1 MLFDAPEIIRSIPDI
16 KKIYEINADQEA
28 VLDASVNALFDDIFL
43 ETMDETKTARWE
55 KMLSIISLDTD
66 TLSERRFRIQTRVL
80 ERMPYTYRVI
90 LRKLQTL
97 CPGGVDWT
105 VDTEKQLIIVRVALA
120 SKNMRADVD
129 ELLDNVLPLNM
140 EYTLIILYNTY
151 AMLAKHT
158 NGNLKQFTHCQTAHC
173 GRYIPHFDFGAK
185 PSPIVPYRHLPQSL
199 SGMTADCRS
208 LV

>member
-16 KKIYEINADQEA
+16 KKIYEINADQEV

-55 KMLSIISLDTD
+55 KMLSIIPLDTD

-158 NGNLKQFTHCQTAHC
+158 NGNLKQFTHQQMRDDTAI
-173 GRYIPHFDFGAK
+173 GG
-185 PSPIVPYRHLPQSL
+185 V
-199 SGMTADCRS
+199 
-208 LV
+208 

>member
-55 KMLSIISLDTD
+55 KMLSIIPLDTD
-66 TLSERRFRIQTRVL
+66 TLSERQFRIQTRVL

-97 CPGGVDWT
+97 CPGGVNWT

-158 NGNLKQFTHCQTAHC
+158 NGNLKQFTHQQMRDDTAI
-173 GRYIPHFDFGAK
+173 GG
-185 PSPIVPYRHLPQSL
+185 V
-199 SGMTADCRS
+199 
-208 LV
+208 

>member
-16 KKIYEINADQEA
+16 KKIYEINADQETM
-28 VLDASVNALFDDIFL
+28 LDASVNALFDDIFL

-55 KMLSIISLDTD
+55 KMLSIIPLDTD

-80 ERMPYTYRVI
+80 ERMPYTHRVI

-158 NGNLKQFTHCQTAHC
+158 NGNLKQFTHQQMRDDTAI
-173 GRYIPHFDFGAK
+173 GG
-185 PSPIVPYRHLPQSL
+185 V
-199 SGMTADCRS
+199 
-208 LV
+208 

>member
-16 KKIYEINADQEA
+16 KKIYDINADQEA
-28 VLDASVNALFDDIFL
+28 MLDASVNALFDDIFL

-55 KMLSIISLDTD
+55 KMLSIIPLDTD

-158 NGNLKQFTHCQTAHC
+158 NGNLKQFTHQQMRDDTTI
-173 GRYIPHFDFGAK
+173 GG
-185 PSPIVPYRHLPQSL
+185 V
-199 SGMTADCRS
+199 
-208 LV
+208 

>member
-16 KKIYEINADQEA
+16 KRIYEINADQEA
-28 VLDASVNALFDDIFL
+28 MLDASVNALFDDIFL

-55 KMLSIISLDTD
+55 KMLFIIPLDTD

-151 AMLAKHT
+151 AMLEKHT
-158 NGNLKQFTHCQTAHC
+158 NGNLKQFTHQQIRDDTAI
-173 GRYIPHFDFGAK
+173 GG
-185 PSPIVPYRHLPQSL
+185 V
-199 SGMTADCRS
+199 
-208 LV
+208 

>member
-1 MLFDAPEIIRSIPDI
+1 MLFDAPEIIQSIPDI

-28 VLDASVNALFDDIFL
+28 MLDASVNALFDNIFL

-55 KMLSIISLDTD
+55 KMLSIIPLDTD

-158 NGNLKQFTHCQTAHC
+158 NGNLKQFTHQQMRDDTAI
-173 GRYIPHFDFGAK
+173 GG
-185 PSPIVPYRHLPQSL
+185 V
-199 SGMTADCRS
+199 
-208 LV
+208 

>member
-16 KKIYEINADQEA
+16 KKIYEINEDQEA

-55 KMLSIISLDTD
+55 KMLSIIPLDTD

-97 CPGGVDWT
+97 CPSGVDWT

-158 NGNLKQFTHCQTAHC
+158 NGNLKQFTHQQMRDDTAI
-173 GRYIPHFDFGAK
+173 GG
-185 PSPIVPYRHLPQSL
+185 V
-199 SGMTADCRS
+199 
-208 LV
+208 

>member
-28 VLDASVNALFDDIFL
+28 MLDASVNALFDDIFL
-43 ETMDETKTARWE
+43 KTMDETKTARWE
-55 KMLSIISLDTD
+55 KMLSIIPLDTD

-158 NGNLKQFTHCQTAHC
+158 NGNLKQFTHQQMRDDTTI
-173 GRYIPHFDFGAK
+173 GG
-185 PSPIVPYRHLPQSL
+185 V
-199 SGMTADCRS
+199 
-208 LV
+208 

>member
-55 KMLSIISLDTD
+55 KMLSIIPLDTD

-158 NGNLKQFTHCQTAHC
+158 NGNLKQFTHQQMRDDTAI
-173 GRYIPHFDFGAK
+173 GG
-185 PSPIVPYRHLPQSL
+185 V
-199 SGMTADCRS
+199 
-208 LV
+208 

>member
-16 KKIYEINADQEA
+16 KKIYEINEDQEA

-55 KMLSIISLDTD
+55 KMLFIIPLDTD

-97 CPGGVDWT
+97 CPDGVDWT

-120 SKNMRADVD
+120 SKNMRADVN

-158 NGNLKQFTHCQTAHC
+158 NGNLKQFTHQQMRDDTAI
-173 GRYIPHFDFGAK
+173 GG
-185 PSPIVPYRHLPQSL
+185 V
-199 SGMTADCRS
+199 
-208 LV
+208 

>member
-28 VLDASVNALFDDIFL
+28 LLDASVNALFDDIFL

-55 KMLSIISLDTD
+55 KMLSIIPLDTD

-158 NGNLKQFTHCQTAHC
+158 NGNLKQFTHQQMRDDTAI
-173 GRYIPHFDFGAK
+173 GG
-185 PSPIVPYRHLPQSL
+185 V
-199 SGMTADCRS
+199 
-208 LV
+208 

>member
-16 KKIYEINADQEA
+16 KKIYEINADQEG

-55 KMLSIISLDTD
+55 KMLSIIPLDTD

-105 VDTEKQLIIVRVALA
+105 VDTEIQSIIVRVALA

-151 AMLAKHT
+151 AMLKRHT
-158 NGNLKQFTHCQTAHC
+158 NGNLKQFTHQQMRDDTVI
-173 GRYIPHFDFGAK
+173 GGA
-185 PSPIVPYRHLPQSL
+185 
-199 SGMTADCRS
+199 
-208 LV
+208 

>member
-16 KKIYEINADQEA
+16 KRIYEINADQEA
-28 VLDASVNALFDDIFL
+28 MLDASVNALFDDIFL

-55 KMLSIISLDTD
+55 KMLFIIPLDTD

-158 NGNLKQFTHCQTAHC
+158 NGNLKQFTHQQMRDDPAI
-173 GRYIPHFDFGAK
+173 GG
-185 PSPIVPYRHLPQSL
+185 V
-199 SGMTADCRS
+199 
-208 LV
+208 

>member
-28 VLDASVNALFDDIFL
+28 MLDASVNALFDDIFL

-55 KMLSIISLDTD
+55 KMLSIIPLDTD

-120 SKNMRADVD
+120 SNNMRADVD

-158 NGNLKQFTHCQTAHC
+158 NGNLKQFTHQQMRDDTAI
-173 GRYIPHFDFGAK
+173 GG
-185 PSPIVPYRHLPQSL
+185 V
-199 SGMTADCRS
+199 
-208 LV
+208 

>member
-28 VLDASVNALFDDIFL
+28 LLDASVNALFDDIFL

-55 KMLSIISLDTD
+55 KMLSIIPLDTD

-97 CPGGVDWT
+97 CPNGVDWT

-120 SKNMRADVD
+120 SKNMRADMD

-158 NGNLKQFTHCQTAHC
+158 NVNLKQFTHQQMRDDTAI
-173 GRYIPHFDFGAK
+173 GG
-185 PSPIVPYRHLPQSL
+185 V
-199 SGMTADCRS
+199 
-208 LV
+208 

>member
-1 MLFDAPEIIRSIPDI
+1 
-16 KKIYEINADQEA
+16 
-28 VLDASVNALFDDIFL
+28 
-43 ETMDETKTARWE
+43 
-55 KMLSIISLDTD
+55 MLSIIPLDTD

-97 CPGGVDWT
+97 CPSGVDWT

-158 NGNLKQFTHCQTAHC
+158 NGNLKQFTHQQMRDDTAI
-173 GRYIPHFDFGAK
+173 GG
-185 PSPIVPYRHLPQSL
+185 V
-199 SGMTADCRS
+199 
-208 LV
+208 

>member
-28 VLDASVNALFDDIFL
+28 MLDASVNALFDDIFL

-55 KMLSIISLDTD
+55 KMLSIIPLDTD

-120 SKNMRADVD
+120 SKNMRTDVD

-158 NGNLKQFTHCQTAHC
+158 NGNLKQFTHQQMRDDTAI
-173 GRYIPHFDFGAK
+173 GG
-185 PSPIVPYRHLPQSL
+185 V
-199 SGMTADCRS
+199 
-208 LV
+208 

>member
-28 VLDASVNALFDDIFL
+28 MLDASVNALFDDIFL

-55 KMLSIISLDTD
+55 KMLSIIPLDTD

-158 NGNLKQFTHCQTAHC
+158 NGNLKQFTHQQMRDDTTI
-173 GRYIPHFDFGAK
+173 GG
-185 PSPIVPYRHLPQSL
+185 V
-199 SGMTADCRS
+199 
-208 LV
+208 

>member
-28 VLDASVNALFDDIFL
+28 LLDASVNALFDDIFL

-55 KMLSIISLDTD
+55 KMLSIIPLDTD

-105 VDTEKQLIIVRVALA
+105 VDTEKQFIIVRVALA

-140 EYTLIILYNTY
+140 EYALIILYNTY

-158 NGNLKQFTHCQTAHC
+158 NGNLKQFTHQQMRDDTAI
-173 GRYIPHFDFGAK
+173 GG
-185 PSPIVPYRHLPQSL
+185 V
-199 SGMTADCRS
+199 
-208 LV
+208 

>member
-1 MLFDAPEIIRSIPDI
+1 MLFDAPEMIRNIPDI
-16 KKIYEINADQEA
+16 KQIYEINADQGEN
-28 VLDASVNALFDDIFL
+28 LDASVEALFDDIFL

-55 KMLSIISLDTD
+55 VMLGISPLDTD
-66 TLSERRFRIQTRVL
+66 TLDERRFRVQTKVL

-97 CPGGVDWT
+97 CPAGVYWT
-105 VDTEKQLIIVRVALA
+105 VDTENQSIIVKVALA

-158 NGNLKQFTHCQTAHC
+158 NGNLKQFTHQQMRDDTAI
-173 GRYIPHFDFGAK
+173 GG
-185 PSPIVPYRHLPQSL
+185 V
-199 SGMTADCRS
+199 
-208 LV
+208 

>member
-16 KKIYEINADQEA
+16 KKIYEINANQEA
-28 VLDASVNALFDDIFL
+28 MLDASVNALFDDIFL
-43 ETMDETKTARWE
+43 ETMDETKTVRWE
-55 KMLSIISLDTD
+55 KMLSIIPLDTD

-105 VDTEKQLIIVRVALA
+105 VDTGKQLIIVRVALA

-158 NGNLKQFTHCQTAHC
+158 NGNLKQFTHQQMRDDTAI
-173 GRYIPHFDFGAK
+173 GG
-185 PSPIVPYRHLPQSL
+185 V
-199 SGMTADCRS
+199 
-208 LV
+208 

>member
-16 KKIYEINADQEA
+16 KKIYEINADQEE

-55 KMLSIISLDTD
+55 KMLSIIPLDTD

-158 NGNLKQFTHCQTAHC
+158 NGNLKQFTHQQMRDDTAI
-173 GRYIPHFDFGAK
+173 GG
-185 PSPIVPYRHLPQSL
+185 V
-199 SGMTADCRS
+199 
-208 LV
+208 

>member
-1 MLFDAPEIIRSIPDI
+1 MLFDAPEIIQSIPDI

-28 VLDASVNALFDDIFL
+28 MLDASVNALFDDIFL

-55 KMLSIISLDTD
+55 KMLSIIPLDTD

-158 NGNLKQFTHCQTAHC
+158 NGNLKQFTHQQMRDDTAI
-173 GRYIPHFDFGAK
+173 GG
-185 PSPIVPYRHLPQSL
+185 V
-199 SGMTADCRS
+199 
-208 LV
+208 

>member
-28 VLDASVNALFDDIFL
+28 MLDASVNALFDDIFL

-55 KMLSIISLDTD
+55 KMLSIIPLDTD

-158 NGNLKQFTHCQTAHC
+158 NGNLKQFTHQQMRDDTAI
-173 GRYIPHFDFGAK
+173 GG
-185 PSPIVPYRHLPQSL
+185 V
-199 SGMTADCRS
+199 
-208 LV
+208 

>member
-16 KKIYEINADQEA
+16 KKIYEINADQETM
-28 VLDASVNALFDDIFL
+28 LDASVNALFDDIFL

-55 KMLSIISLDTD
+55 KMLSIIPLDTD

-158 NGNLKQFTHCQTAHC
+158 NGNLKQFTHQQMRDDTAI
-173 GRYIPHFDFGAK
+173 GG
-185 PSPIVPYRHLPQSL
+185 V
-199 SGMTADCRS
+199 
-208 LV
+208 

>member
-55 KMLSIISLDTD
+55 KMLSIIPLDTD

-151 AMLAKHT
+151 AMLAKHA
-158 NGNLKQFTHCQTAHC
+158 NGNLKQFTHQQMRDDTAI
-173 GRYIPHFDFGAK
+173 GG
-185 PSPIVPYRHLPQSL
+185 V
-199 SGMTADCRS
+199 
-208 LV
+208 

>member
-16 KKIYEINADQEA
+16 KKIYEINADQETM
-28 VLDASVNALFDDIFL
+28 LDASVNALFDDIFL

-55 KMLSIISLDTD
+55 KMLSIIPLDTD

-158 NGNLKQFTHCQTAHC
+158 NGNLKQFTYQQMRDDTAI
-173 GRYIPHFDFGAK
+173 GG
-185 PSPIVPYRHLPQSL
+185 V
-199 SGMTADCRS
+199 
-208 LV
+208 